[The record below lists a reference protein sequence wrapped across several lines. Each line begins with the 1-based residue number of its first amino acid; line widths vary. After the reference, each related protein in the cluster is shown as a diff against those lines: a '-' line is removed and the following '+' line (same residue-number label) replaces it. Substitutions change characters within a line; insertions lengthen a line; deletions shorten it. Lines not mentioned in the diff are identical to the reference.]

1 MSDLVVLGCGVVSPA
16 GWGMPAFREALA
28 KDEPLPTRELA
39 RPGWPKGLRIRSVP
53 PPPARPA
60 FFSHA
65 RLRRASP
72 IAQYSVAA
80 ALEALGPAQDL
91 VVQKSLRLGIIL
103 CVMSGCVNYSRRFYD
118 ETLKNPATASPLV
131 FPETVFNAPASH
143 LAALLGATTINYT
156 LVGDPSV
163 FLQGLSLAG
172 EWLLEERVD
181 GCLVIGSEELD
192 WMTAEAFSIFQRS
205 VIVSDGAAALYLG
218 THGPGILARILS
230 VTEPYLFS
238 KRQTR
243 SEAARRAR
251 TELGPSL
258 PDELLCDGL
267 VGDLPIDA
275 AERATWADWT
285 NGRMSPKSVLGE
297 GLAASSAWQC
307 VAAVDAI
314 HQARFKSAIVSIVGC
329 NQQAIAARFVAPTL

>member
-1 MSDLVVLGCGVVSPA
+1 
-16 GWGMPAFREALA
+16 
-28 KDEPLPTRELA
+28 
-39 RPGWPKGLRIRSVP
+39 
-53 PPPARPA
+53 
-60 FFSHA
+60 
-65 RLRRASP
+65 
-72 IAQYSVAA
+72 
-80 ALEALGPAQDL
+80 LEALGTAQDL
-91 VVQKSLRLGIIL
+91 VLQKSLRLGIIL

-192 WMTAEAFSIFQRS
+192 WMTAEAFSIFQRN

-218 THGPGILARILS
+218 TQGPGALARIQS

-243 SEAARRAR
+243 AEAARRAR
-251 TELGPSL
+251 TELGPTQS
-258 PDELLCDGL
+258 DELLCDGL
-267 VGDLPIDA
+267 VGDLPIDE
-275 AERATWADWT
+275 AERTTWEDWT

-314 HQARFKSAIVSIVGC
+314 QQARFKSAIVSVVGC
-329 NQQAIAARFVAPTL
+329 NQQAIAARFVAATP